1 MTDAQYQ
8 PMIEVRRGPLVESL
22 HRGALAV
29 VDSAGRLCY
38 SLGAPDAVVYLRSSA
53 KPFQALA
60 LIEQGGAEVFH
71 LDEREIALMC
81 ASHSGSDQHV
91 AVLQQ
96 MQRKIGIGEADLLC
110 GIQPPLDETA
120 LLALARRGESP
131 TPNRHEC
138 SGKHT
143 GMLALARL
151 HHWPLA
157 AYIAPQ
163 HPVQQLILKT
173 VAEMCDMSPQSV
185 ILGVDGCSAP
195 VFAVPLRQAAL
206 AYARLADP
214 TGLPEPRAVACRRIF
229 QAMTRFPEMVAGPN
243 RFDTCLMQAAAGLI
257 VCKTGAE
264 GYHGLGLLP
273 GTIAADAPGIGIA
286 LKIADGDLKGRAGP
300 TAVMA
305 VLRQLHALSPASLDA
320 LAEFADRPV
329 TNWREMV
336 VGEVHTAFKLENTVK
351 S

>member
-1 MTDAQYQ
+1 MTNAQYQ

-29 VDSAGRLCY
+29 VDSAGRLRY
-38 SLGAPDAVVYLRSSA
+38 SLGDPDAVVYLRSSA

-60 LIEQGGAEVFH
+60 LIEQGGAEAFH

-91 AVLQQ
+91 AILQQ
-96 MQRKIGIGEADLLC
+96 MQLKISVGEADLLC
-110 GIQPPLDETA
+110 GTQPPLDEAA
-120 LLALARRGESP
+120 LLELARRGESP

-143 GMLALARL
+143 GMLALARF
-151 HHWPLA
+151 HNWPLA
-157 AYIAPQ
+157 AYIDPQ

-173 VAEMCDMSPQSV
+173 VAEMCDVPPSSV

-214 TGLPEPRAVACRRIF
+214 TALPEQRAAACRRIF
-229 QAMTRFPEMVAGPN
+229 QAMTRFPEMVAGQN
-243 RFDTCLMQAAAGLI
+243 RFDTCLMQAAAGQI
-257 VCKTGAE
+257 VCKVGAE

-273 GTIAADAPGIGIA
+273 GTTAANAPALGIA
-286 LKIADGDLKGRAGP
+286 LKIADGDLKGRAGS

-305 VLRQLHALSPASLDA
+305 VLRQLHALSPAQLDA
-320 LAEFADRPV
+320 LAGFADRPV
-329 TNWREMV
+329 TNWREMA
-336 VGEVHTAFKLENTVK
+336 VGEVRATFKLETP
-351 S
+351 